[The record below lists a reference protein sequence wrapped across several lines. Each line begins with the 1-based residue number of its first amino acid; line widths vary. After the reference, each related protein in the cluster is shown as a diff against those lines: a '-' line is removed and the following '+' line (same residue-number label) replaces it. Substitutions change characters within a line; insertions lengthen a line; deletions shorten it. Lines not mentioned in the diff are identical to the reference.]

1 MKALLYAMLLF
12 LLIIPGCKKENHIL
26 PLLQTAG
33 QFLPTYADSASLL
46 LDSISD
52 PDGLDDEDFARWC
65 MVSGKVTDETAAGLL
80 PLYQWKRAQ
89 EWFMQHGTAEE
100 RAQVALYLGRAYV
113 EDGEYDKAMQ
123 VYADALELAKGH
135 QAYNV
140 AGYICTYMAD
150 LYGFR
155 NITSECLKKRK
166 EAGEFFKEA
175 GNYKSYAYALKELA
189 CEWTLI
195 DSFSYAMP
203 LLHKAD
209 SISQLI
215 PNKDLAAAIANAQG
229 ISYEMQQKYD
239 SAEIY
244 YLKAIA
250 TGSAESYKDSVALS
264 QAYIKDNQLA
274 KAYEIIEAV
283 TKDDKLS
290 YNINEVYYQ
299 LYKAEGKYKEALHYK
314 EICSDILDSLTM
326 LQSETKVLE
335 IEKKYN
341 NAKIREENELLKIAQ
356 QRNII
361 IIVIILFL
369 LLLSTAGYII
379 FRQKSRAKIYRQQ
392 AEMDKI
398 KIEFLHLSVELEEK
412 KQSLQNA
419 LTNKEEYS
427 NKLKQ
432 EIEKIS
438 LKYDLLYTQLQKQ
451 EQSAKAKIDQQQTE
465 VNNMKQELSHLSIE
479 LDEKKQALQHVLT
492 TKEECSYQLQ
502 QEIEIISHKYSQ
514 LQKQCLETSAVGK
527 KLISLSKKSK
537 LEGSQLI
544 STDKAWRTIMIEVDK
559 IYPRFYSLLKE
570 AFLNLT
576 ESERQ
581 YCYLHIFGFD
591 ANDEAKLLGINP
603 DSVRMK
609 RTRINQKQQKQPE
622 EGISLRNYLIKYLL
636 K

>member
-1 MKALLYAMLLF
+1 MKALLYTLLLF

-26 PLLQTAG
+26 PLLQTAE
-33 QFLPTYADSASLL
+33 QLLPTYADSASIL

-65 MVSGKVTDETAAGLL
+65 VVSGKVTDETATGLL

-123 VYADALELAKGH
+123 VYADALELAKEH

-209 SISQLI
+209 SISQLML
-215 PNKDLAAAIANAQG
+215 NKDLAAAIANAQG

-392 AEMDKI
+392 AEVDKI

-419 LTNKEEYS
+419 LSNKEEYS

-432 EIEKIS
+432 DIEK
-438 LKYDLLYTQLQKQ
+438 
-451 EQSAKAKIDQQQTE
+451 
-465 VNNMKQELSHLSIE
+465 
-479 LDEKKQALQHVLT
+479 
-492 TKEECSYQLQ
+492 
-502 QEIEIISHKYSQ
+502 ISHKYSQ
-514 LQKQCLETSAVGK
+514 LQKQGLETSAVGK

-544 STDKAWRTIMIEVDK
+544 STDKAWRTIMMEVDK

-622 EGISLRNYLIKYLL
+622 EEISLRNYLIKYLL

>member
-26 PLLQTAG
+26 PLLQTAE
-33 QFLPTYADSASLL
+33 QFLPTYADSASIL

-65 MVSGKVTDETAAGLL
+65 MVSGKVTDETATGLL

-215 PNKDLAAAIANAQG
+215 PNKDLAAAIANAYGLVYEAQG
-229 ISYEMQQKYD
+229 KYKD
-239 SAEIY
+239 AEKY
-244 YLKAIA
+244 HLKAIE
-250 TGSAESYKDSVALS
+250 TGSEESYKDSVALLYI
-264 QAYIKDNQLA
+264 YIKDNQLA
-274 KAYEIIEAV
+274 KAYKIIEAV
-283 TKDDKLS
+283 TRNEQLS
-290 YNINEVYYQ
+290 YNINEAYY
-299 LYKAEGKYKEALHYK
+299 LFYKTEKKYKEALHYK
-314 EICSDILDSLTM
+314 EICSDILDSVTVA
-326 LQSETKVLE
+326 QNETKVLE

-341 NAKIREENELLKIAQ
+341 NAKIREENEALKVAQ
-356 QRNII
+356 QRNVII
-361 IIVIILFL
+361 ISITLSL
-369 LLLSTAGYII
+369 LLLSIAGYII
-379 FRQKSRAKIYRQQ
+379 YRQKVRARLYQKQAEIDKAKI
-392 AEMDKI
+392 EH
-398 KIEFLHLSVELEEK
+398 LHLSVELEEK
-412 KQSLQNA
+412 KQALQIAITDREKHTASLKQEIESLSTEYNILQEQKWQTESKINEQQDITEKIKTNLLHLTAELEEKKLA
-419 LTNKEEYS
+419 LQTVLSERDEKTDR
-427 NKLKQ
+427 LQQ

-438 LKYDLLYTQLQKQ
+438 SKYHLL
-451 EQSAKAKIDQQQTE
+451 QQQSLE
-465 VNNMKQELSHLSIE
+465 SSAIGKRLASLVKKNKIEDKQ
-479 LDEKKQALQHVLT
+479 T
-492 TKEECSYQLQ
+492 
-502 QEIEIISHKYSQ
+502 
-514 LQKQCLETSAVGK
+514 
-527 KLISLSKKSK
+527 
-537 LEGSQLI
+537 I
-544 STDKAWRTIMIEVDK
+544 STDKAWYPIILEVDK
-559 IYPRFYSLLKE
+559 IFPRFCSLLNDS
-570 AFLNLT
+570 FYPTLT
-576 ESERQ
+576 KQEFQ

-591 ANDEAKLLGINP
+591 GNDEAKLLGINP
-603 DSVRMK
+603 GSVLMK
-609 RTRINQKQQKQPE
+609 RARINQKSLKHFGQE
-622 EGISLRNYLIKYLL
+622 ISLRDFLIKHLL

>member
-26 PLLQTAG
+26 PLLQTAE

-135 QAYNV
+135 QVYNV

-215 PNKDLAAAIANAQG
+215 PNKDLAAAIANAYGLVYEAQG
-229 ISYEMQQKYD
+229 KYKD
-239 SAEIY
+239 AEKY
-244 YLKAIA
+244 HLKAIE
-250 TGSAESYKDSVALS
+250 TGSEESYKDSVALLYI
-264 QAYIKDNQLA
+264 YIKDNQLA
-274 KAYEIIEAV
+274 KAYKIIEAV
-283 TKDDKLS
+283 TRNEQLS
-290 YNINEVYYQ
+290 YNINEAYY
-299 LYKAEGKYKEALHYK
+299 LFYKTEKKYKEALHYK
-314 EICSDILDSLTM
+314 EICSDILDSVTVA
-326 LQSETKVLE
+326 QNETKVLE

-341 NAKIREENELLKIAQ
+341 NAKIREENEALKVAQ
-356 QRNII
+356 QRNVII
-361 IIVIILFL
+361 ISITLSL
-369 LLLSTAGYII
+369 LLLSIAGYII
-379 FRQKSRAKIYRQQ
+379 YRQKVRARLYQKQAEIDKAKI
-392 AEMDKI
+392 EH
-398 KIEFLHLSVELEEK
+398 LHLSVELEEK
-412 KQSLQNA
+412 KQALQIAITDREKHTASLKQEIESLSTEYNILQEQKWQTESKINEQQDITEKIKTNLLHLTAELEEKKLA
-419 LTNKEEYS
+419 LQTVLSERDEKTDR
-427 NKLKQ
+427 LQQ

-438 LKYDLLYTQLQKQ
+438 SKYHLL
-451 EQSAKAKIDQQQTE
+451 QQQSLE
-465 VNNMKQELSHLSIE
+465 SSAIGKRLASLVKKNKIEDKQ
-479 LDEKKQALQHVLT
+479 T
-492 TKEECSYQLQ
+492 
-502 QEIEIISHKYSQ
+502 
-514 LQKQCLETSAVGK
+514 
-527 KLISLSKKSK
+527 
-537 LEGSQLI
+537 I
-544 STDKAWRTIMIEVDK
+544 STDKAWYPIILEVDK
-559 IYPRFYSLLKE
+559 IFPRFCSLLNDS
-570 AFLNLT
+570 FYPTLT
-576 ESERQ
+576 KQEFQ

-591 ANDEAKLLGINP
+591 GNDEAKLLGINP
-603 DSVRMK
+603 GSVLMK
-609 RTRINQKQQKQPE
+609 RARINQKSLKHFGQE
-622 EGISLRNYLIKYLL
+622 ISLRDFLIKHLL

>member
-26 PLLQTAG
+26 PLLQTAE
-33 QFLPTYADSASLL
+33 QFLPTYADSASIL

-65 MVSGKVTDETAAGLL
+65 MVSGKVTDETATGLL

-89 EWFMQHGTAEE
+89 EWFMKHGTAEE

-123 VYADALELAKGH
+123 VYADALELAKEH

-274 KAYEIIEAV
+274 KAYEIIEEV

-299 LYKAEGKYKEALHYK
+299 LYKAEGKYKEALYYK

-392 AEMDKI
+392 AEVDKI

-419 LTNKEEYS
+419 LSNKEEYS

-438 LKYDLLYTQLQKQ
+438 
-451 EQSAKAKIDQQQTE
+451 
-465 VNNMKQELSHLSIE
+465 
-479 LDEKKQALQHVLT
+479 
-492 TKEECSYQLQ
+492 
-502 QEIEIISHKYSQ
+502 HKYSQ
-514 LQKQCLETSAVGK
+514 LQKQGLETSAVGK

-544 STDKAWRTIMIEVDK
+544 STDKAWRTIMMEVDK